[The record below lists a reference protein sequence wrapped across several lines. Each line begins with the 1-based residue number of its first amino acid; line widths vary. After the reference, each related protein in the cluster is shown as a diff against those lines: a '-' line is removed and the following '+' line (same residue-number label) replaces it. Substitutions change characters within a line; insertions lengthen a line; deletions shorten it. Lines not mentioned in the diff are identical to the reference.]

1 MRHTLQ
7 HLLSLTLALAFVI
20 PSVAA
25 APTSDDVDETPDQVV
40 LSAAFPNPFQ
50 QQTTFNVTARE
61 AQHVKVEV
69 FNFLGQSV
77 EVLHDG
83 LIDAGVTKRL
93 TFKPENLPSGLYL
106 YRASGDGFSFTRQF
120 TLIK

>member
-1 MRHTLQ
+1 MRRTLQ
-7 HLLSLTLALAFVI
+7 PFFLFILGLAF
-20 PSVAA
+20 SVSTVLA
-25 APTSDDVDETPDQVV
+25 APAWDDLEDTPDQVV

-83 LIDAGVTKRL
+83 LIESGETKRL
-93 TFKPENLPSGLYL
+93 TFKPDNLPSGLYL
-106 YRASGDGFSFTRQF
+106 YRASGEGFSFTRQF